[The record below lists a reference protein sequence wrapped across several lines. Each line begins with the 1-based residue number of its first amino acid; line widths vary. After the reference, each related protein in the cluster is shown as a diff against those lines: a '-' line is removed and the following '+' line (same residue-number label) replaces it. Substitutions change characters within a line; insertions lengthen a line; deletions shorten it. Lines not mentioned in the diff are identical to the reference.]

1 MKKILLIF
9 SFLCWAFTALL
20 ANNMNPFAYG
30 LKSSYNASNKQLTVS
45 FKVNAAAQSIQVIA
59 TSSQGTDY
67 VLYTHSCPTA
77 GPVEVTN
84 QVINL
89 SYIPSLPLNKG
100 ERFTWRVDVKGAA
113 VETPQFVLNNL
124 KLYCPTSIDI
134 DNNPENAN
142 FGTVFCIEG
151 RSNAMN
157 NSNYTNYMSYV
168 DGAGLYLINADGH
181 ARRMPRKDSVGWGL
195 EGNTIRY
202 GYNGGV
208 KDLQTFGQQTFGSNK
223 GTYGPYRIRLSDDGR
238 IFVTSLTTNGK
249 ILWEVDNGRF
259 SATNGTEWSTN
270 TGWREVFTGVM
281 ASNKRNCQHTY
292 CGIYGIYEGNAE
304 TGTFVAGPNLGFDVW
319 GRGPNLKL
327 VMLSGCKEAI
337 VNKTST
343 HFYCREYNLGEA
355 KTWNKAPN
363 RAYFSGHVVNYDGAQ
378 VQYDRQGKVWLCQN
392 SDTASLMKFNP
403 DGTIAYRQDVP
414 NQGGA
419 MRFNEDFTKLAVA
432 TGTGKVSI
440 YNVLKNGEIDW
451 TAAHVVDMS
460 AKIGSS
466 IKDMVWDYANNLYIA
481 ADGDG
486 GRCVAIYAMPHDGSV
501 VSTPAASKYAIA
513 MPPFEGITWWNLFQN
528 GEDISDPE
536 DLPYGNNKSDNERLW
551 RLFQTEYLLYSYN
564 HNYGIQRDGGYDEE
578 KQQYK
583 VHVYFYKEQNDN
595 KNEPGTIYDKVLEP
609 FIETPGTS
617 INFNWLKK
625 YIEDLAGK
633 EIDNNDNSNGNY
645 WGWFL
650 QSFINRKDEFY
661 YADLNKLGKN
671 LNGTTQQHTC
681 PDFSRYG
688 HPDYWRPVWTESV
701 CQLPRTLSGG
711 VDLPNHAQWNR
722 PTDLTHWGIAPKEYY
737 DNTTKYEIHPYE
749 WYQWLTPPAETET
762 VKYIMAWR
770 EGKGPVNEKHGDI
783 VHRIT
788 RDNMQLYVSYV
799 RKHLDENDPAENKAD
814 PSDATN
820 NDVIQLLNN
829 ENFKKTEHYDFAPVH
844 RMAVTRRLQAGMFN
858 TICLPFKT
866 VYYDCLNLLLLDPSH
881 PLWCNTEGEGATV
894 MEFTG
899 VTQEGDKSVLNFTRV
914 YAMESGKP
922 YILKLADGANDVTT
936 DMPFGLVSCH
946 PELYPVK
953 AGGLIFNPT
962 LNPTEVPK
970 GSIILVADNRLA
982 LTTRDGKMAGMRG
995 YFSIDPDADPQM
1007 AKDLVQKAAAGKVVL
1022 SVKQPV
1028 VTDILQPNAVL
1039 QSESYK
1045 IMQDGKIYILRGE
1058 EVYSIT
1064 GHRVR

>member
-1 MKKILLIF
+1 M
-9 SFLCWAFTALL
+9 
-20 ANNMNPFAYG
+20 
-30 LKSSYNASNKQLTVS
+30 
-45 FKVNAAAQSIQVIA
+45 IA

-89 SYIPSLPLNKG
+89 SDIPSLPLNKG

-151 RSNAMN
+151 SSGGKGQNGFL
-157 NSNYTNYMSYV
+157 SNYGN
-168 DGAGLYLINADGH
+168 DGEKGAGLFVFNADGT
-181 ARRMPRKDSVGWGL
+181 ARPIPLKTA
-195 EGNTIRY
+195 NTDFGVTYERY
-202 GYNGGV
+202 GYNGG
-208 KDLQTFGQQTFGSNK
+208 K
-223 GTYGPYRIRLSDDGR
+223 GRNDPTAFAGGCPAFSPYRVRVSDDGR
-238 IFVTSLTTNGK
+238 IFITQLTTDGE
-249 ILWEVDNGRF
+249 ILLEANKSCF
-259 SATNGTEWSTN
+259 SATTKDEFITSWTK
-270 TGWREVFTGVM
+270 VFTDYCL
-281 ASNKRNCQHTY
+281 ATAEYTRKCTHSPS
-292 CGIYGIYEGNAE
+292 CGIYGIYEGNANS
-304 TGTFVAGPNLGFDVW
+304 GIFIAGPNLGFDVR

-337 VNKTST
+337 VNKTSA
-343 HFYCREYNLGEA
+343 HFYCREYDLGEA
-355 KTWNKAPN
+355 KTWNKKPS
-363 RAYFSGHVVNYDGAQ
+363 REYFSGHVVNYDGAQ
-378 VQYDRQGKVWLCQN
+378 VQYDRQGNVWLCQN
-392 SDTASLMKFNP
+392 HTTGSLMKFNIG
-403 DGTIAYRQDVP
+403 GTIAYQHDNAQP
-414 NQGGA
+414 HSGA

-432 TGTGKVSI
+432 TGAGEVSI

-501 VSTPAASKYAIA
+501 VSTPAASKYAVS
-513 MPPFEGITWWNLFQN
+513 MEPFEGITWWNLFKN

-536 DLPYGNNKSDNERLW
+536 DGKDTKYGTTMLGNNLPDNERLW
-551 RLFQTEYLLYSYN
+551 RMFQSEYIYYSDQITKT
-564 HNYGIQRDGGYDEE
+564 GMQRDYGYRQDLDGNY
-578 KQQYK
+578 QYS
-583 VHVYFYKEQNDN
+583 VLAFFM
-595 KNEPGTIYDKVLEP
+595 PGMNSNYTENSTTITTQKLYTEVLEG
-609 FIETPGTS
+609 FMENEIENS
-617 INFNWLKK
+617 NFNWLAK
-625 YIEDLAGK
+625 YLEDL
-633 EIDNNDNSNGNY
+633 NNGGDIQNTGTANGNY
-645 WGWFL
+645 WGYFL
-650 QSFINRKDEFY
+650 QAFINKTDYFWE
-661 YADLNKLGKN
+661 AELNNKHSTLD
-671 LNGTTQQHTC
+671 GTYQHTC
-681 PDFSRYG
+681 PKFSEYG
-688 HPDYWRPVWTESV
+688 KPEAWRPVWTENV
-701 CQLPRTLSGG
+701 CKLPRTLSGG
-711 VDLPNHAQWNR
+711 EDLPNHQQWQR
-722 PTDLTHWGIAPKEYY
+722 KSFMTGWGVAPYKYFY
-737 DNTTKYEIHPYE
+737 DNNITEKTKYEIRPDS
-749 WYQWLTPPAETET
+749 WYQWLTSPAETET
-762 VKYIMAWR
+762 VKYILAWR

-788 RDNMQLYVSYV
+788 RDNMQLYASYV

-829 ENFKKTEHYDFAPVH
+829 ENFKITEHYDHAPVH

-914 YAMESGKP
+914 YAMEAGKP

-953 AGGLIFNPT
+953 AGGLIFNPI

-995 YFSIDPDADPQM
+995 YFSIDPDADPQV

-1058 EVYSIT
+1058 EVYTIT